1 MHVTSGI
8 GNEATLL
15 LLEALAEAGLRFG
28 GFVDD
33 EGGAPTKWER
43 LQAELGDLLFR
54 WESGCIE
61 ENVIPLVSPQRI
73 SELIEDPDGELTGY
87 RLRTLA
93 TRLDTDEKD
102 LEALKKKAGGAEKL
116 RSTIVQAALG
126 RVPSDVTDRDEKKQ
140 YKSHAKTWFKSERGG
155 CELAQKVWGLD
166 LWPVLRPQLLPFVNA
181 VRGALELTPLEEL

>member
-1 MHVTSGI
+1 MTREERQPSGKGFRPNSATCCFVGNRGALRRTSYPWF
-8 GNEATLL
+8 
-15 LLEALAEAGLRFG
+15 RRR
-28 GFVDD
+28 GF
-33 EGGAPTKWER
+33 
-43 LQAELGDLLFR
+43 
-54 WESGCIE
+54 
-61 ENVIPLVSPQRI
+61 